1 MRKNAGG
8 ITISARLTPAH
19 PRSPPRSVA
28 LRAEIGPLPA
38 RDRSYPAPRSV
49 QFHVE
54 VAACQD
60 IWDRGGCFGWGGS
73 RGWESCEAGWTAVGG
88 SASVLMA
95 SVRRGWWVLH
105 TRVHPAS
112 VGTAESCGTACRQ
125 RSRFCSHVRSPPLTA
140 RGSKTATH
148 HDRQKIPSFQ
158 QKTTPVPQSPRPPMC
173 NIEDNRTR
181 QAHPPRP
188 APRSVHFRLEIGP
201 AQPDQT
207 DVEAR
212 TTSSRAKAICHTSE
226 PSESS
231 RPAEPNRSRCGVRP
245 ISARVMT
252 DLDAELDRSRRG
264 ERPARFRPAIA
275 PAQPGRPDV
284 EARTTSSGAKA
295 TCRTSEPSASSRS
308 AAARPI
314 SRMGT

>member
-105 TRVHPAS
+105 TCACCVS
-112 VGTAESCGTACRQ
+112 VGAAESCGTALSVAGAVLFPCVQAPLTAHGSPTTTHDAHRKSLQFQRKPAPTPQ
-125 RSRFCSHVRSPPLTA
+125 RSRSP
-140 RGSKTATH
+140 
-148 HDRQKIPSFQ
+148 
-158 QKTTPVPQSPRPPMC
+158 VC
-173 NIEDNRTR
+173 NIEDNRT
-181 QAHPPRP
+181 H
-188 APRSVHFRLEIGP
+188 
-201 AQPDQT
+201 
-207 DVEAR
+207 
-212 TTSSRAKAICHTSE
+212 
-226 PSESS
+226 
-231 RPAEPNRSRCGVRP
+231 
-245 ISARVMT
+245 
-252 DLDAELDRSRRG
+252 
-264 ERPARFRPAIA
+264 
-275 PAQPGRPDV
+275 
-284 EARTTSSGAKA
+284 
-295 TCRTSEPSASSRS
+295 
-308 AAARPI
+308 
-314 SRMGT
+314 

>member
-1 MRKNAGG
+1 MAG
-8 ITISARLTPAH
+8 
-19 PRSPPRSVA
+19 V
-28 LRAEIGPLPA
+28 
-38 RDRSYPAPRSV
+38 
-49 QFHVE
+49 
-54 VAACQD
+54 ACQG
-60 IWDRGGCFGWGGS
+60 IWHRGGCLRCGGFRWGGF
-73 RGWESCEAGWTAVGG
+73 RWGGFRVGGSCEVGWTAAGWLCRCSRGPRVQGVVGVAHSRASGVGG
-88 SASVLMA
+88 NRGIMRNSLSAAIAFLFPCA
-95 SVRRGWWVLH
+95 
-105 TRVHPAS
+105 
-112 VGTAESCGTACRQ
+112 Q
-125 RSRFCSHVRSPPLTA
+125 PPLTA

-245 ISARVMT
+245 ISARVTT
-252 DLDAELDRSRRG
+252 DLDAESDRSRHG
-264 ERPARFRPAIA
+264 L
-275 PAQPGRPDV
+275 
-284 EARTTSSGAKA
+284 
-295 TCRTSEPSASSRS
+295 
-308 AAARPI
+308 
-314 SRMGT
+314 